1 MLINLKKMT
10 AHLLLKLAKWILFS
24 QKLFTRLL
32 PTEDV
37 DLALLSNLVAHGIIE
52 HEPPRGTQN
61 SLTRQHNG
69 AGESRYWLCDLG

>member
-10 AHLLLKLAKWILFS
+10 AHLLLNLVKWILFS

-37 DLALLSNLVAHGIIE
+37 DLALLSNLVAHGITE
-52 HEPPRGTQN
+52 Q
-61 SLTRQHNG
+61 
-69 AGESRYWLCDLG
+69 

>member
-10 AHLLLKLAKWILFS
+10 ADLLLKLVKWILFS

-37 DLALLSNLVAHGIIE
+37 DLALLSNLVAHRIIE
-52 HEPPRGTQN
+52 HEHPRGN
-61 SLTRQHNG
+61 SELPYQ
-69 AGESRYWLCDLG
+69 AAQWSR